1 MDIFLVR
8 HGEAA
13 ASWGQSGD
21 PGLSELGAQQ
31 AERSAE
37 ILIGQLCADTLLLSS
52 PLARARE
59 TAAPLAQGL
68 DRPVQ
73 IDSVFCE
80 IPAPVPLAQRQAWLR
95 QFMQQHWQQQPA
107 GLLEWRAAAL
117 QRLLVYARA
126 QSFSLTFWLST
137 QSLARCWA
145 ARKRFVSGRTMA
157 QSPGCVIPGQAWS
170 CLPWVKKWRLW
181 LIDR

>member
-13 ASWGQSGD
+13 ASWGQSSD

-117 QRLLVYARA
+117 QRLLGLR
-126 QSFSLTFWLST
+126 QSAVVFTHFLVINAIVGQVLGRSETLCFRPDNGSITRLRHTGTSLEL
-137 QSLARCWA
+137 LALGEEMET
-145 ARKRFVSGRTMA
+145 V
-157 QSPGCVIPGQAWS
+157 VN
-170 CLPWVKKWRLW
+170 
-181 LIDR
+181 